1 MCGEGAWGHD
11 TGQQHCDFASRVLC
25 RDMASPTETSTRP
38 PGSELGGT
46 SLMTPLPTGPHG
58 NTGKLTG
65 HASEGLACQAWEEGW
80 GCLTR
85 G

>member
-1 MCGEGAWGHD
+1 MCSRGAWGHD

-25 RDMASPTETSTRP
+25 RDMVSPTEISTL
-38 PGSELGGT
+38 PGPELGGT
-46 SLMTPLPTGPHG
+46 SLMTPPPASPHG
-58 NTGKLTG
+58 NTGKLEG
-65 HASEGLACQAWEEGW
+65 HASEGLACQAWEEGR